1 MMHCDAL
8 IKLANDEK
16 LWVESSA
23 WALKKNEMDWLFSV
37 SLLGHKVTAQL
48 RFSPESGKLRYPLVI

>member
-23 WALKKNEMDWLFSV
+23 WALKKARWI
-37 SLLGHKVTAQL
+37 G
-48 RFSPESGKLRYPLVI
+48 FSPFLYLDIKSRCNLDFHLKVGS